1 MAYRNRTDSS
11 TGGKRP
17 DDRAP
22 RKYSGQ
28 EISLDSS
35 RAMLLLAI
43 FAGIV
48 LVFVFRLVFLQV
60 IVADEYSAQAREART
75 TTIELSPRRGTIY
88 DRNGT
93 VLATTVDA
101 TTIYCNPHEVTD
113 ASGEAEKL
121 ASILGGEAKD
131 YRDKLQTADTPFAYL
146 KRKADAEKAAQL
158 KEMDLGGIYFI
169 NDSRRVYPNDQIGG
183 QVIGFVNIDD
193 EGLSGLE
200 LYYNDILTG
209 TPGRMVAERGEGGIP
224 IPGGVTEDTN
234 AVNGQDII
242 VSLDLGMQGYL
253 EDRLAQGVK
262 DLEGK
267 GGNSVIMD
275 GGTGEILAC
284 ASLPY
289 LNPSDR
295 SKVEAGATELKSI
308 TTAFEPG
315 SIFKA
320 VPILGVLEAGLMTPD
335 DTLFCPAYLP
345 ADEYF
350 VSDAHERGDETM
362 SLRKIF
368 ANSSN
373 VGLSLA
379 ASKLTFPVLYDKIL
393 QYNFNEETGVD
404 YPGEAAGYL
413 LNQKNWSTIQAY
425 NISFGQGIS
434 VTPLQ
439 MARFYGALT
448 NKGIECTPHFLI
460 AKPQNN
466 ETLSYPTEDVV
477 MNKAAIPAMTS
488 LLESVVTDGTGKPA
502 AIDGYSVAGK
512 TGTAEYADD
521 TGGYVKGFYNI
532 SFIGY
537 MPHSNSQLVCFV
549 GATEV
554 PGDRSTA
561 AVFKDIMAFAID
573 RYKITPQ

>member
-1 MAYRNRTDSS
+1 
-11 TGGKRP
+11 
-17 DDRAP
+17 
-22 RKYSGQ
+22 
-28 EISLDSS
+28 
-35 RAMLLLAI
+35 
-43 FAGIV
+43 
-48 LVFVFRLVFLQV
+48 
-60 IVADEYSAQAREART
+60 
-75 TTIELSPRRGTIY
+75 
-88 DRNGT
+88 
-93 VLATTVDA
+93 
-101 TTIYCNPHEVTD
+101 
-113 ASGEAEKL
+113 
-121 ASILGGEAKD
+121 
-131 YRDKLQTADTPFAYL
+131 
-146 KRKADAEKAAQL
+146 
-158 KEMDLGGIYFI
+158 
-169 NDSRRVYPNDQIGG
+169 PNDQIGG

-373 VGLSLA
+373 VGL
-379 ASKLTFPVLYDKIL
+379 
-393 QYNFNEETGVD
+393 
-404 YPGEAAGYL
+404 
-413 LNQKNWSTIQAY
+413 
-425 NISFGQGIS
+425 
-434 VTPLQ
+434 
-439 MARFYGALT
+439 
-448 NKGIECTPHFLI
+448 
-460 AKPQNN
+460 
-466 ETLSYPTEDVV
+466 
-477 MNKAAIPAMTS
+477 
-488 LLESVVTDGTGKPA
+488 
-502 AIDGYSVAGK
+502 
-512 TGTAEYADD
+512 
-521 TGGYVKGFYNI
+521 
-532 SFIGY
+532 
-537 MPHSNSQLVCFV
+537 
-549 GATEV
+549 
-554 PGDRSTA
+554 
-561 AVFKDIMAFAID
+561 
-573 RYKITPQ
+573 